1 MFYLHRCYVRLQPDT
16 KIAKDFRY
24 RHAQWCY
31 RFFVGSIH
39 LKIDFY
45 DIANCLSAGNCCL
58 IHVPHYDGALTY
70 GYCGH
75 SCVGQPF
82 LLGLVKTPEALS
94 GFSNQATITIIA
106 MFILAAGLQN
116 TGALSGVGQLLS
128 KSKTP
133 TSFLLTL
140 FGVLAL
146 IAPFV
151 SNTAIVAVFMPV
163 VIAASIKVGL
173 SPTKTLIPLSYVS
186 QMIGVWTLIGT
197 SSNLLVN
204 SLAQDLGYPGFSM
217 FQFLPL
223 GVICTIVGCIYL
235 LTIGRWTL
243 PDKSSID
250 LGPGQDSGNYVTEL
264 RLGPGSKLIGTTV
277 EESLLHQ
284 RYKVYVLEL
293 WRKGKKHW
301 APRADILEQG
311 DVLLI
316 RGRWSSLF
324 DLKDD
329 MELDFTSRSRPP
341 RRRQEKIGKNND

>member
-106 MFILAAGLQN
+106 MFILADGLQN
-116 TGALSGVGQLLS
+116 TCALSSVHQLCSRCLP
-128 KSKTP
+128 P
-133 TSFLLTL
+133 TCFFLTL
-140 FGVLAL
+140 FCILAL

-151 SNTAIVAVFMPV
+151 SNPAIVAVFLPV
-163 VIAASIKVGL
+163 VIAARINVGL
-173 SPTKTLIPLSYVS
+173 SPTKPPIPLSYVS
-186 QMIGVWTLIGT
+186 HLIGVWTLIGT
-197 SSNLLVN
+197 SSN
-204 SLAQDLGYPGFSM
+204 
-217 FQFLPL
+217 
-223 GVICTIVGCIYL
+223 
-235 LTIGRWTL
+235 
-243 PDKSSID
+243 
-250 LGPGQDSGNYVTEL
+250 
-264 RLGPGSKLIGTTV
+264 
-277 EESLLHQ
+277 
-284 RYKVYVLEL
+284 
-293 WRKGKKHW
+293 
-301 APRADILEQG
+301 
-311 DVLLI
+311 
-316 RGRWSSLF
+316 
-324 DLKDD
+324 
-329 MELDFTSRSRPP
+329 
-341 RRRQEKIGKNND
+341 